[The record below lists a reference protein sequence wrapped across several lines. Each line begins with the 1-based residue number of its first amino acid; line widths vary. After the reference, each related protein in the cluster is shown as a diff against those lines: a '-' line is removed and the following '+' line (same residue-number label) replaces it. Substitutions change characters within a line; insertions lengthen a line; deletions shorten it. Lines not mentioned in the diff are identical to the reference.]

1 MNDICGTD
9 KINIL
14 YINIHSHYP
23 AATGEWVIQNLY
35 KDFNLATEAG
45 IYSAGLH
52 PWYIDEAGW
61 KASFEILKQFSKK
74 DQVIAIGECG
84 LDKVCKTSFPLQ
96 QEVFIAQLLWANEI
110 NKPLII
116 HCVKAFDEI
125 LGLLKEHSNK
135 VPVIFHGFNKN
146 RLLAEKIMQQGHWL
160 SFGKALLQPAM
171 QEIFA
176 SLPTGKIFLETD
188 DAAINI
194 QQIYLAATS
203 VKNISMEQLNLQ
215 LTKNAHAV
223 FNITV

>member
-1 MNDICGTD
+1 M
-9 KINIL
+9 

-23 AATGEWVIQNLY
+23 AAAGEWAIQNLH
-35 KDFNLATEAG
+35 KDFNLAIKPG

-52 PWYIDEAGW
+52 PWYIDEAEW
-61 KASFEILKQFSKK
+61 KAAFDTLKQYSL
-74 DQVIAIGECG
+74 QQHVIAIGECG

-125 LGLLKEHSNK
+125 LGLLKKHSNK

-146 RLLAEKIMQQGHWL
+146 GLLAEKIMQQGHWI
-160 SFGKALLQPAM
+160 SFGKALLKPGM

-176 SLPTGKIFLETD
+176 ALPADKIFLETD
-188 DAAINI
+188 DVTVNMKHIYNAA
-194 QQIYLAATS
+194 ASA
-203 VKNISMEQLNLQ
+203 KEISTEQLNLQ
-215 LTKNAHAV
+215 LKKNVRAV
-223 FNITV
+223 FNIAV